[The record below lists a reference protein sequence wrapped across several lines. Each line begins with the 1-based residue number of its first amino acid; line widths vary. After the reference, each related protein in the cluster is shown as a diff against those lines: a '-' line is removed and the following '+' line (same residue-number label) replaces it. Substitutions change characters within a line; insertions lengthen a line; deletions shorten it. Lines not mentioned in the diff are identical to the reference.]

1 MDRTTS
7 RACWRLL
14 RVIPTGSRS
23 SWRARAWTSHSTGT
37 STRIARMPAPVD
49 LLKSVPLFQ
58 NVPAKQL
65 TAEGGGAAGFFVI
78 ESGEAKVTI
87 DGVERRTLGPGDH
100 YGEIA
105 LIDGGLRTA
114 TITASADGTA
124 YGLTSWQFR
133 PLVETHAEIAWP
145 LLEAM
150 AKRTRELDSH

>member
-1 MDRTTS
+1 
-7 RACWRLL
+7 
-14 RVIPTGSRS
+14 
-23 SWRARAWTSHSTGT
+23 
-37 STRIARMPAPVD
+37 MPAPVD

-58 NVPAKQL
+58 NVPAKQLKAIADSFTERRFSSGQEL